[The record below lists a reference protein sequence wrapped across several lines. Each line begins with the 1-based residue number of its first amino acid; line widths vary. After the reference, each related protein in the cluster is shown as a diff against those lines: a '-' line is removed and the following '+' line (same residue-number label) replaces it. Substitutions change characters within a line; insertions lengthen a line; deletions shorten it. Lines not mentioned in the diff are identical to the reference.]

1 MYKRLMHSGLAR
13 ICIKDMKY
21 MMRNLCGKMSSCMV
35 MTEDV
40 LNMVITEDVSSV
52 VMTVGVH
59 VYGHYI
65 RCLKCGHGSKCP
77 CVWSLHKMS

>member
-1 MYKRLMHSGLAR
+1 
-13 ICIKDMKY
+13 
-21 MMRNLCGKMSSCMV
+21 MRNLCGKMSSCMV
-35 MTEDV
+35 MTEDVLNMVISEDV

-77 CVWSLHKMS
+77 CVWSLHKTS